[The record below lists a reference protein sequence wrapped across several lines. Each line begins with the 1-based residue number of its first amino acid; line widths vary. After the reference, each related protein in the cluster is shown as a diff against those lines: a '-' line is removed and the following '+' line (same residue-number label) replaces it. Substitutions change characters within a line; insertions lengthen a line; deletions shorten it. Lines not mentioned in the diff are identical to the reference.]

1 MSFKRPLQEFLAHAW
16 GGIRR
21 ADAAFVLAALAT
33 AAVLAF
39 VPTGYENKD
48 LRSVRARALVLDT
61 WDEGIKNYGIL
72 MQGEQIAR
80 VRVLSGVYEGLE
92 AEAVN
97 FLYGKADLDKLFRPG
112 DRALIVID
120 PSNDEGKP
128 AALTLIDHYR
138 IRWQAALVVLFF
150 VLLLA
155 YGGWTGF
162 KSATSFA
169 FTVTAI
175 WKLLIP
181 AFLRGV
187 DPVLASLATV
197 AALTFVI
204 IFLVTGFT
212 RTGLAAF
219 LGSMLGTAA
228 SAVIALAAAGPY
240 RLNGAIRPF
249 SETLRFGGFEHLDLT
264 RIFLAGTFLASSG
277 AFMDLA
283 TDIAAALEELHRKKP
298 DLGFTELTY
307 SGLTLGRKVIGTM
320 STTLLLAYTG
330 GFTSLLMV
338 FMAQGV
344 PLENMFNLSYVSG
357 EIFHTLMGSLGL
369 VLVAPFTAAAAAF
382 LFSTGP
388 TVPGDGR
395 QGPTARPCGSR

>member
-1 MSFKRPLQEFLAHAW
+1 MGFKRPLQEFLVHAW

-21 ADAAFVLAALAT
+21 ADAVFVLAALAA

-39 VPTGYENKD
+39 VPTGYEKKD

-97 FLYGKADLDKLFRPG
+97 FLYGKADLDKVFRPG
-112 DRALIVID
+112 DRALVVID
-120 PSNDEGKP
+120 PSVQGEKP

-138 IRWQAALVVLFF
+138 IRWQVALVVLFF

-369 VLVAPFTAAAAAF
+369 VLVAPFTAAAASF
-382 LFSTGP
+382 LFATGP
-388 TVPGDGR
+388 TVLSGGR
-395 QGPTARPCGSR
+395 